1 LQAEP
6 YAAPPLT
13 RREAMTIIQ
22 RAAKIAGITGSALV
36 LSPRSPAQAKLI
48 RVSSRRRKTRIYFI
62 LLNQELL
69 LGMYCIIAE
78 ATPLMGM
85 DWR

>member
-1 LQAEP
+1 
-6 YAAPPLT
+6 
-13 RREAMTIIQ
+13 MTIIQ
-22 RAAKIAGITGSALV
+22 RAAKITGITGSALV
-36 LSPRSPAQAKLI
+36 LSPRSPAQSKQI
-48 RVSSRRRKTRIYFI
+48 RVFLLRERNADSLL